1 LANYKK
7 CPQIGK
13 GIQRNAS
20 LWAMGMCQGSKLS
33 LEEETWKNERER
45 ERGGLGGRELLFRV
59 RVNR

>member
-45 ERGGLGGRELLFRV
+45 ERGVGWERASV
-59 RVNR
+59 